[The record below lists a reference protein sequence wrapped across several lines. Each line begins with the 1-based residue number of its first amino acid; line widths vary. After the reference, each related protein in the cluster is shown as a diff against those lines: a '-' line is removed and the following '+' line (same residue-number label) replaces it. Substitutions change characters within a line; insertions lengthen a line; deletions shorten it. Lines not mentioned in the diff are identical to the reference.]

1 MGSCQ
6 VPRLGSKALHDPVP
20 SCLFESMCSTY
31 CRHAGFLSFWLWQ
44 TWPFSIFTSF
54 SMLYL
59 DCCPHPH
66 LEQDPVMAFLLHGP
80 SPAQSSSSYALVPL
94 ILSMLSLCQWWSRH
108 SVLPWIAPTTCAS
121 SLYSAGLS
129 FRKKVS
135 RCFYLFEFLAVPNIG
150 LCT

>member
-1 MGSCQ
+1 MNGGNRCSGRIEIKFQGQWGTVCDDNFNLNHASVVCKQLVGSRQ

-108 SVLPWIAPTTCAS
+108 SVLP
-121 SLYSAGLS
+121 
-129 FRKKVS
+129 
-135 RCFYLFEFLAVPNIG
+135 
-150 LCT
+150 